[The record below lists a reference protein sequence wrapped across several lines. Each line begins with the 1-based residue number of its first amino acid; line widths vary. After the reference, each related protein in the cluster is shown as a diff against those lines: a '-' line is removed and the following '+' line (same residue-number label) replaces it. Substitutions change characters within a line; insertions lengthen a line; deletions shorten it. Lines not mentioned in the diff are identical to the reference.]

1 MNVTI
6 GKTTYHSLH
15 DAANAYSI
23 DVNTLVL
30 YLKQIKNRQRLE
42 RLLVLNQLQQLLAD
56 PDVSNTAADSVYK
69 MMLHQLTSA
78 PVSAPVV
85 VAQAAPATKKT
96 LQRRRSKP
104 AYAYDTTVT
113 LPESV
118 TLQSLDY
125 IHTHKITK
133 HQFAEQVI
141 RWAHTHLD
149 DVRKYFDRSRNVNPQ
164 TLKFPLS
171 AEAKHFLDQDQI
183 LLHSR
188 KRVPYVRAAIIAFLN
203 THN

>member
-1 MNVTI
+1 MNVKI
-6 GKTTYHSLH
+6 GQTTYHSLR
-15 DAANAYSI
+15 DAADTYGI
-23 DVNTLVL
+23 TVNTLVL
-30 YLKQIKNRQRLE
+30 YLKQINNHQRLE

-56 PDVSNTAADSVYK
+56 PNVSDAAADSVYK

-78 PVSAPVV
+78 PVVV
-85 VAQAAPATKKT
+85 TQAAPAAKKT
-96 LQRRRSKP
+96 SHRRRPKP

-113 LPESV
+113 LPEPV
-118 TLQSLDY
+118 TLQALDY
-125 IHTHKITK
+125 IHTHEITK
-133 HQFAEQVI
+133 HQFAEQVV

-171 AEAKHFLDQDQI
+171 AEAKSFLDQDQI

>member
-1 MNVTI
+1 MNITI
-6 GKTTYHSLH
+6 GQTTYRSLR
-15 DAANAYSI
+15 DAADAYGTT
-23 DVNTLVL
+23 VNTLVL
-30 YLKQIKNRQRLE
+30 YLNQIKNRQRLE

-56 PDVSNTAADSVYK
+56 PNVSDAAADSVYK

-78 PVSAPVV
+78 PVVV
-85 VAQAAPATKKT
+85 TQAAPAAKKT
-96 LQRRRSKP
+96 SRRPSKP

-113 LPESV
+113 LPASV
-118 TLQSLDY
+118 TLQALNY
-125 IHTHKITK
+125 IRTHEITK

-171 AEAKHFLDQDQI
+171 AGAKSFLDQDQI

>member
-1 MNVTI
+1 MNITI
-6 GKTTYHSLH
+6 GQTTYHSLR
-15 DAANAYSI
+15 DAADAYGTT
-23 DVNTLVL
+23 VNTLVL
-30 YLKQIKNRQRLE
+30 YLNQIKNRQRLE

-56 PDVSNTAADSVYK
+56 PNVSDAAADSVYK

-78 PVSAPVV
+78 PVVV
-85 VAQAAPATKKT
+85 TQAAPAAKKT
-96 LQRRRSKP
+96 SLQRSSKP

-113 LPESV
+113 LPAPV
-118 TLQSLDY
+118 ALQALDY
-125 IHTHKITK
+125 IHTHEITK

-149 DVRKYFDRSRNVNPQ
+149 DVRKYFDRSRNANPQ

-171 AEAKHFLDQDQI
+171 AEAKNFLDHDQI

>member
-6 GKTTYHSLH
+6 GQTTYRSLH
-15 DAANAYSI
+15 DAADAYGTTV
-23 DVNTLVL
+23 DTLTL

-56 PDVSNTAADSVYK
+56 PDVSNAAADSVYK
-69 MMLHQLTSA
+69 MMLKQLTA
-78 PVSAPVV
+78 ALG
-85 VAQAAPATKKT
+85 VADQAAPAAKKT
-96 LQRRRSKP
+96 SQRRPSKS
-104 AYAYDTTVT
+104 AYAFDTSVT
-113 LPESV
+113 LPKSV
-118 TLQSLDY
+118 AQQALDY
-125 IHTHKITK
+125 SQTHRITR

-149 DVRKYFDRSRNVNPQ
+149 DVRKYFDRLRNVNPQ

>member
-1 MNVTI
+1 MNVKI
-6 GKTTYHSLH
+6 GQTTYHSLR
-15 DAANAYSI
+15 DAADAYSI
-23 DVNTLVL
+23 DVNTLAL

-42 RLLVLNQLQQLLAD
+42 RLLVINQLQQLLAD
-56 PDVSNTAADSVYK
+56 PNVSDAAADSVYK

-78 PVSAPVV
+78 SAPVV
-85 VAQAAPATKKT
+85 VAQAAPAAKKT
-96 LQRRRSKP
+96 PQRRTSRS

-113 LPESV
+113 LPEPV
-118 TLQSLDY
+118 TLQALDY
-125 IHTHKITK
+125 IHTHEITK

-149 DVRKYFDRSRNVNPQ
+149 DVHKYFDHSRNVNPQ

-171 AEAKHFLDQDQI
+171 AETKRFLDKDQI

>member
-1 MNVTI
+1 MNITI
-6 GKTTYHSLH
+6 GQTTYHSLR
-15 DAANAYSI
+15 DAADAYGTT
-23 DVNTLVL
+23 VNTLVL
-30 YLKQIKNRQRLE
+30 YLNQINNRQRLE

-56 PDVSNTAADSVYK
+56 PTVSDAAADSVYK

-78 PVSAPVV
+78 PVVV
-85 VAQAAPATKKT
+85 TQAAPAAKKT
-96 LQRRRSKP
+96 SRRPSKP

-113 LPESV
+113 LPAPV
-118 TLQSLDY
+118 TLQALNY
-125 IHTHKITK
+125 IRTHEITK

-164 TLKFPLS
+164 TLKFPLL
-171 AEAKHFLDQDQI
+171 AEAKSFLDQDQI

>member
-1 MNVTI
+1 MNVKI
-6 GKTTYHSLH
+6 GQTTYRSLH

-23 DVNTLVL
+23 DVNTLAL

-56 PDVSNTAADSVYK
+56 PNVSDAAADSVYK

-78 PVSAPVV
+78 PVVV
-85 VAQAAPATKKT
+85 TQAAPAAKKT
-96 LQRRRSKP
+96 SQQRPSKP
-104 AYAYDTTVT
+104 AYAFDTSVT
-113 LPESV
+113 LPGSV
-118 TLQSLDY
+118 AQQALDY
-125 IHTHKITK
+125 SQTHRLTR

-141 RWAHTHLD
+141 HWAHTHLD
-149 DVRKYFDRSRNVNPQ
+149 DVRKYFNQSRNVNPQ

-171 AEAKHFLDQDQI
+171 AEAKSFLDRDQI

>member
-1 MNVTI
+1 MNVKI
-6 GKTTYHSLH
+6 GQATYQSLR
-15 DAANAYSI
+15 DAADAYGTTV
-23 DVNTLVL
+23 DTLAL

-56 PDVSNTAADSVYK
+56 PNVSDAAADSVYK
-69 MMLHQLTSA
+69 MMLHQLTL
-78 PVSAPVV
+78 APVV
-85 VAQAAPATKKT
+85 VTQAAPAAKKT
-96 LQRRRSKP
+96 LQRRPKP

-113 LPESV
+113 LPEPV
-118 TLQSLDY
+118 TLKALDY
-125 IHTHKITK
+125 IHTHEITK
-133 HQFAEQVI
+133 HQFAEQVV

-149 DVRKYFDRSRNVNPQ
+149 DVRKYFDHSRNVNPQ

>member
-1 MNVTI
+1 MNITI
-6 GKTTYHSLH
+6 GQTTYRSLH
-15 DAANAYSI
+15 DAADAYKTN
-23 DVNTLVL
+23 VNTLTH
-30 YLKQIKNRQRLE
+30 YRKKIKNCQRLE
-42 RLLVLNQLQQLLAD
+42 RFLVLNQLQQLLVN
-56 PDVSNTAADSVYK
+56 PDISDEIADSVYK
-69 MMLHQLTSA
+69 MMLRQLASA
-78 PVSAPVV
+78 QGVV
-85 VAQAAPATKKT
+85 GQAAPAAKKT
-96 LQRRRSKP
+96 SQQCPLKP
-104 AYAYDTTVT
+104 AYAFDTSVT
-113 LPESV
+113 LPKSV
-118 TLQSLDY
+118 AQHALDY
-125 IHTHKITK
+125 SQTHRITQ

-171 AEAKHFLDQDQI
+171 AEAKSFLDQDQI

>member
-1 MNVTI
+1 MNITI
-6 GKTTYHSLH
+6 GQTTYHSLR
-15 DAANAYSI
+15 DAADAYGTT
-23 DVNTLVL
+23 VNTLVL
-30 YLKQIKNRQRLE
+30 YLNQIKNCQRLE

-56 PDVSNTAADSVYK
+56 PNVSDAAADSVYK

-78 PVSAPVV
+78 PVVV
-85 VAQAAPATKKT
+85 TQAAPAAKKT
-96 LQRRRSKP
+96 SQRPSKP

-113 LPESV
+113 LPAPV
-118 TLQSLDY
+118 TLQALDY
-125 IHTHKITK
+125 IRAHEITK

-141 RWAHTHLD
+141 HWAHTHLD

-164 TLKFPLS
+164 TLKFPMS
-171 AEAKHFLDQDQI
+171 AEAKRFLDQDQI

-188 KRVPYVRAAIIAFLN
+188 KCVPYVRAAIIAFLN

>member
-1 MNVTI
+1 MKVTI
-6 GKTTYHSLH
+6 GQATYQSLR
-15 DAANAYSI
+15 DAADAYGTT
-23 DVNTLVL
+23 VNTLVL
-30 YLKQIKNRQRLE
+30 YLKQINNRQRLE

-56 PDVSNTAADSVYK
+56 PNVSDAAADSVYK

-78 PVSAPVV
+78 PVVV
-85 VAQAAPATKKT
+85 TQAAPAAKKT
-96 LQRRRSKP
+96 SQQRPSKP
-104 AYAYDTTVT
+104 AYAFDTSVT

-118 TLQSLDY
+118 AQQALDY
-125 IHTHKITK
+125 SQTHRLTR

>member
-1 MNVTI
+1 MNITI
-6 GKTTYHSLH
+6 GQTTYHSLR
-15 DAANAYSI
+15 DAADAYGTT
-23 DVNTLVL
+23 VNTLVF

-56 PDVSNTAADSVYK
+56 PNVSDAAADSVYK

-78 PVSAPVV
+78 PVA
-85 VAQAAPATKKT
+85 VAQAAPAAKKT
-96 LQRRRSKP
+96 PQRRRPKP

-113 LPESV
+113 LPEPV
-118 TLQSLDY
+118 TLQALDY

-133 HQFAEQVI
+133 HQFAEQVV

-149 DVRKYFDRSRNVNPQ
+149 DVRKYFDCSRNVN
-164 TLKFPLS
+164 LKFPFS
-171 AEAKHFLDQDQI
+171 AEAKSFLDQDQI